1 MKMKRRLF
9 EIHHRIKLKLD
20 AICQEAGDMNT
31 EEFMKVYE
39 ALKYDSSDSTE
50 SELDIIELRNA
61 NKLAHERIKQLEANE
76 IKPWSND
83 KRILETLQENIKL
96 KERNEQ
102 LEQQVA
108 KYDFLD

>member
-1 MKMKRRLF
+1 MEMKRRLF

-20 AICQEAGDMNT
+20 AICQDAGDMNT

-61 NKLAHERIKQLEANE
+61 NKLAHERI
-76 IKPWSND
+76 
-83 KRILETLQENIKL
+83 R
-96 KERNEQ
+96 Q